1 MAYIYLT
8 VLLFKYCRVC
18 ENVMDL
24 RCEFVP
30 ERTRRN
36 RMEPDAA
43 AAGGEGGCSSLLV
56 QTSLSGIKAEEGH
69 NQKHN

>member
-18 ENVMDL
+18 ENVMDF

-30 ERTRRN
+30 ARTRRS
-36 RMEPDAA
+36 RMEPDAD
-43 AAGGEGGCSSLLV
+43 AAGGDG
-56 QTSLSGIKAEEGH
+56 
-69 NQKHN
+69 